1 MRDYIKS
8 IVDKT
13 LTQDDNL
20 NRVREYIQSYLL
32 HVIYKKKFFQSLVF
46 TGGTA
51 LRFVHKIRR
60 FSEDVDFSL
69 SARAKGYD
77 FNEMIRDILNEFK
90 LAGYDIDIKYSSER
104 AVHSALLK
112 FSGILFEAGLSPL
125 KSQKIAIKMEVDS
138 NPPKGGKEENSV
150 YNGLFTFYMV
160 HYDITSLL
168 AGKVHALLCREY
180 TKGRD
185 WYDLF
190 WYLSKFKTLE
200 PNFTML
206 NNAMSQTQKDPI
218 TFTSRNWKEELKEAA
233 QKTDFV
239 KVKQDVGRFLERH
252 EELEFLELKT
262 FENLL
267 STVGTDFE
275 EAL

>member
-1 MRDYIKS
+1 MKDYVKS

-13 LTQDDNL
+13 LTQNDNL

-32 HVIYKKKFFQSLVF
+32 YVIYKKKIFQNLVF

-51 LRFVHKIRR
+51 LRFVHQIRR
-60 FSEDVDFSL
+60 FSEDIDFSL
-69 SARAKGYD
+69 SANAKGYD
-77 FNEMIRDILNEFK
+77 FDQMIKDISHEFK
-90 LAGYDIDIKYSSER
+90 LAGYEIDIKQSSER

-112 FSGILFEAGLSPL
+112 FSDILFEAGLSLL

-138 NPPKGGKEENSV
+138 NPPKGGKEESSV

-160 HYDITSLL
+160 NYDLSSLF
-168 AGKVHALLCREY
+168 AGKVHAVLCRVY

-185 WYDLF
+185 WFDLF
-190 WYLSKFKTLE
+190 WYLSKFKELE

-206 NNAMSQTQKDPI
+206 NNAMVQTEKDPI
-218 TFTSRNWKEELKEAA
+218 TLDSKNWKPALKKAA
-233 QKTDFV
+233 QNTDFTL
-239 KVKQDVGRFLERH
+239 VKQDVSRFLERP
-252 EELEFLELKT
+252 EEAEFLELKT

-267 STVGTDFE
+267 
-275 EAL
+275 